1 MEYETQLKSLLK
13 MFQKQMDSDR
23 DVAKFYAKCRD
34 GTATYADVY
43 TLADKAG
50 VKMSDL
56 LKKQILE
63 QFPNGIPP
71 EAVDAIIPPA
81 LREQCDAVIAGA
93 DRVQTIVNKKAGIG
107 IAPAEMHPDEDR
119 ILGLAEHFKESGFTD
134 EAVELITNLSKA
146 TVDET
151 IRTNAEFQNDS
162 GMKVTVTRI
171 YDDVGVNHGKDPCQW
186 CLDRCGENVPYSTA
200 VEMGM
205 FERHPGC
212 GCRIEYHTAKGSKI
226 QSNWKHN
233 VWMDS
238 DSILKFRRG
247 LGLE

>member
-171 YDDVGVNHGKDPCQW
+171 YDEKVKKKITGIIGD
-186 CLDRCGENVPYSTA
+186 LITTDRKYSTA